1 MDTGGQRRT
10 DTILGRAYDRFV
22 GNNGGAYGPAVSLV
36 GRDCETGGV
45 QETAEFEKRKTVEED
60 ACSVKIDMQ
69 WWRRD
74 AASSSST
81 SPPIARRGPLSKLE
95 QSPRLPPQVI
105 RHDAFCWWNQ
115 GPGSP

>member
-22 GNNGGAYGPAVSLV
+22 GNNGGADGPAVSLV

-69 WWRRD
+69 WWRR
-74 AASSSST
+74 
-81 SPPIARRGPLSKLE
+81 PLSKLE